1 MINFVETGATPSP
14 QTLKA
19 MKFTRIAMAAL
30 CAALLVAVGCEKDP
44 AEGTGIHTKPVDD
57 GGGDSGGGGGGGG
70 SQESGYTPI
79 TPTSTGNWSGKA
91 AEPAVTDGKTIP
103 AFNDDYRSVA
113 GWSFKDQWNLANV
126 HDPSIAYYKGYYY
139 MFNTDASF
147 GNEHLKG
154 PDHIH
159 FPGKRSKDLVN
170 WSYVPGPFSKNE
182 PAWVYTRLNEIR
194 KRMGLDA
201 IGRSSLYDNCGYWAP
216 VIRTVTVN
224 GEERLRMYY
233 CVVVNNYIGSG
244 KALSEPFDGTWSERA
259 FIGMAETTSP
269 ATGNWT
275 DYGFVTCSSSDKGK
289 DGYARP
295 DVNNWDA
302 YFYYNAIDPTYVV
315 ADGRHYLIHGSWH
328 SGFALLE
335 VDPKTGMPLKDLGD
349 PWADNA
355 SGLTARYGA
364 RIGARNT
371 TRWQGSEAPEII
383 YKDGYFYLFMA
394 YDGLDIPYNTRVVRA
409 EKIDGPYYDITGRN
423 FSNARGDCYP
433 IVTHPYKFSKGS
445 GWVGISHCAV
455 FQQDGTGDWFYAS
468 QGRFPTDAGG
478 NAPNA
483 VMMGHVRR
491 IVWCPSAADALDD
504 LWPISLPER
513 YAGLTRT
520 PVKADEIAGTWEH
533 INLKYDYGKQ
543 DTAAKLTLSAD
554 GKMSGALTG
563 TWSFDEAKQFL
574 TLTAGGKTVVVVV
587 SHEVDW
593 EASPRQETV
602 VYAGTEKTL
611 NATWW
616 GKKVQ

>member
-1 MINFVETGATPSP
+1 MINFVEMGATPSP
-14 QTLKA
+14 RMIEA

-44 AEGTGIHTKPVDD
+44 AEGTGIHTKPVD
-57 GGGDSGGGGGGGG
+57 GGGEEGGD
-70 SQESGYTPI
+70 EGYTPI
-79 TPTSTGNWSGKA
+79 KPTSTGNWSGKA

-103 AFNDDYRSVA
+103 TFNDDYRSIS
-113 GWSFKDQWNLANV
+113 GWNFKDQWNLANV

-147 GNEHLKG
+147 GNAHLSG

-201 IGRSSLYDNCGYWAP
+201 IGRTSLYDNCGYWAP
-216 VIRTVTVN
+216 VIRTVNVN

-269 ATGNWT
+269 ETGNWT
-275 DYGFVTCSSSDKGK
+275 DYGFVTCSSSDRGK
-289 DGYARP
+289 DGFNRSDP
-295 DVNNWDA
+295 NNWDA

-315 ADGRHYLIHGSWH
+315 ADGKHYLIHGSWH

-355 SGLTARYGA
+355 SSLTARYGI

-371 TRWQGSEAPEII
+371 SRWQGSEAPEIV
-383 YKDGYFYLFMA
+383 YKDGHFYLFMA
-394 YDGLDIPYNTRVVRA
+394 YDGLDVPYNTRVVRSD
-409 EKIDGPYYDITGRN
+409 KIEGPYSDITGRN
-423 FSNARGDCYP
+423 FTNARGDCYP
-433 IVTHPYKFSKGS
+433 IVTHPYKFSKGT

-491 IVWCPSAADALDD
+491 IVWCPSSSDALDD

-513 YAGLTRT
+513 YAGLTKT

-543 DTAAKLTLSAD
+543 DVSANLTLNAD
-554 GKMSGALTG
+554 GTMSGALSG
-563 TWSFDEAKQFL
+563 SWSFDEAKQYL
-574 TLTAGGKTVVVVV
+574 TLVAGGKTVVVVV
-587 SHEVDW
+587 AHEVDW
-593 EASPRQETV
+593 EANPRVETV
-602 VYAGTEKTL
+602 VYAGTEKSL

-616 GKKVQ
+616 GKKVK

>member
-1 MINFVETGATPSP
+1 MINFVEMGATPSP
-14 QTLKA
+14 RMIEA

-30 CAALLVAVGCEKDP
+30 CAALLVAVGCKKDP
-44 AEGTGIHTKPVDD
+44 AEGTGIHTKPVD
-57 GGGDSGGGGGGGG
+57 GGGDEGGD
-70 SQESGYTPI
+70 EGYTPI
-79 TPTSTGNWSGKA
+79 KPTSTGNWSGKA

-103 AFNDDYRSVA
+103 AFNDDYRSIS
-113 GWSFKDQWNLANV
+113 GWNFKDQWNLANV

-147 GNEHLKG
+147 GNAHLSG

-201 IGRSSLYDNCGYWAP
+201 IGRTSLYDNCGYWAP
-216 VIRTVTVN
+216 VIRTVNVN

-269 ATGNWT
+269 ETGNWT

-295 DVNNWDA
+295 DANNWDA

-315 ADGRHYLIHGSWH
+315 ADGKHYLIHGSWH

-349 PWADNA
+349 PWADNV
-355 SGLTARYGA
+355 SGLTARFGT

-371 TRWQGSEAPEII
+371 SRWQGSEAPEII
-383 YKDGYFYLFMA
+383 YKDGHFYLFMA

-409 EKIDGPYYDITGRN
+409 DKIEGPYYDITGRN
-423 FSNARGDCYP
+423 FTNARGDCYP
-433 IVTHPYKFSKGS
+433 IVTHPYKFSQGS

-455 FQQDGTGDWFYAS
+455 FQQDGSGDWFYAS

-491 IVWCPSAADALDD
+491 IVWCPSSADALDD

-513 YAGLTRT
+513 YAGLTQT

-543 DTAAKLTLSAD
+543 DTAANLTLSAD
-554 GKMSGALTG
+554 GKLSGALTG

-587 SHEVDW
+587 AHEVDW
-593 EASPRQETV
+593 EASPRKETV
-602 VYAGTEKTL
+602 VYAGTEKSL

-616 GKKVQ
+616 GKKVK

>member
-1 MINFVETGATPSP
+1 
-14 QTLKA
+14 

-44 AEGTGIHTKPVDD
+44 AEGTGIHTKPVDG

-233 CVVVNNYIGSG
+233 CVVVNN
-244 KALSEPFDGTWSERA
+244 
-259 FIGMAETTSP
+259 
-269 ATGNWT
+269 
-275 DYGFVTCSSSDKGK
+275 
-289 DGYARP
+289 
-295 DVNNWDA
+295 WDA

-383 YKDGYFYLFMA
+383 FKDGYFYLFMA

-409 EKIDGPYYDITGRN
+409 EKIEGPYYDITGRN

-491 IVWCPSAADALDD
+491 IVWCPSTADALDD